1 MEFNSDF
8 RDMLVALNDAK
19 VDYLV
24 VGAYAVAAHGFP
36 RATGD
41 LDIWVRTSNEA
52 APRIMRA
59 LQFFG
64 APMDQI
70 EERDFVKPSIVF
82 QIGVPPGRIDILT
95 IVSGISF
102 DNAWVN
108 RVLLTIDGLS
118 FHVIGFRDLI
128 ANKRASGR
136 PKDIA
141 DLHALGQR
149 VDDE

>member
-8 RDMLVALNDAK
+8 RDMLVALNDAD

-41 LDIWVRTSNEA
+41 LDIWVRATSDT
-52 APRIMRA
+52 APKIMKALRI
-59 LQFFG
+59 FG

-70 EERDFVKPSIVF
+70 EEGDFSKPSIVF

-95 IVSGISF
+95 VVSGLVF
-102 DNAWVN
+102 DDAWCN
-108 RVLLTIDGLS
+108 RVLLNIDGLS
-118 FHVIGFRDLI
+118 FHVIGFADLI
-128 ANKRASGR
+128 VNKKASGR

-141 DLHALGQR
+141 DLHGLGEG
-149 VDDE
+149 DDG